1 MSKKNQIWNFKIAN
15 SNNFIAFL
23 KKLKL
28 VDKSVPLEIEGSN
41 LFAKVRTPDKSVIKF
56 VSVDVNDILEG
67 DFPSQRLKIGI
78 LEIGKLMDVFKYFG
92 PEEELSL
99 IVDSQPYEGGLI
111 ATSLKF
117 SSPSLNIFIKCADI
131 SLLAY
136 IDDNIQKQIHSTE
149 GSEVNFE
156 ISREN
161 FQKVASLTGIE
172 TNSEELLN
180 FDIEENGV
188 IIRGN
193 SFQYNL
199 IKGKTANGFESPSVY
214 TIYKNQFSY
223 IDQEASE
230 IHFHE
235 NRILVKSIESDSIIA
250 IGLVEV

>member
-1 MSKKNQIWNFKIAN
+1 
-15 SNNFIAFL
+15 
-23 KKLKL
+23 
-28 VDKSVPLEIEGSN
+28 
-41 LFAKVRTPDKSVIKF
+41 
-56 VSVDVNDILEG
+56 
-67 DFPSQRLKIGI
+67 
-78 LEIGKLMDVFKYFG
+78 
-92 PEEELSL
+92 
-99 IVDSQPYEGGLI
+99 
-111 ATSLKF
+111 
-117 SSPSLNIFIKCADI
+117 LNIFIKCADI

-172 TNSEELLN
+172 SNSEELLN
-180 FDIEENGV
+180 FDIEESGV

-235 NRILVKSIESDSIIA
+235 NRILIKSIESDSIIA

>member
-15 SNNFIAFL
+15 STNFIAFL

-67 DFPSQRLKIGI
+67 DFPSERLKIGI

-111 ATSLKF
+111 ATGLKF
-117 SSPSLNIFIKCADI
+117 SSTSLNIFIKCADI

-199 IKGKTANGFESPSVY
+199 IKGKTANGFETPSVY

>member
-67 DFPSQRLKIGI
+67 DFPSERLKIGI

>member
-15 SNNFIAFL
+15 STNFIAFL

-67 DFPSQRLKIGI
+67 DFPSERLKIGI

-99 IVDSQPYEGGLI
+99 IIDSQPYEGGLI
-111 ATSLKF
+111 ATGLKF
-117 SSPSLNIFIKCADI
+117 SSTSLNIFIKCADI

-172 TNSEELLN
+172 SNAEELLN
-180 FDIEENGV
+180 FDLEENGV

-199 IKGKTANGFESPSVY
+199 IKGKTANGFETPSVY

-250 IGLVEV
+250 IGLVEI

>member
-15 SNNFIAFL
+15 STNFIAFL

-67 DFPSQRLKIGI
+67 DFPSERLKIGI

-117 SSPSLNIFIKCADI
+117 SSSSLNIFIKCADI

-172 TNSEELLN
+172 SNAEELLN

>member
-1 MSKKNQIWNFKIAN
+1 MSKKNQIWNFRISN
-15 SNNFIAFL
+15 STNFIAFL

-41 LFAKVRTPDKSVIKF
+41 LFAKVRTPDKAVIKF
-56 VSVDVNDILEG
+56 VSVDINDILEG
-67 DFPSQRLKIGI
+67 DLPANRLKIGI
-78 LEIGKLMDVFKYFG
+78 LEIGKLIDVFKYFG
-92 PEEELSL
+92 PEEELNF

-111 ATSLKF
+111 ATGLKF
-117 SSPSLNIFIKCADI
+117 SSSSLNIFIKCADI

-136 IDDNIQKQIHSTE
+136 IDDNIQRQIHSTE
-149 GSEVNFE
+149 GSDVNFE

-161 FQKVASLTGIE
+161 FQKIASLTGIE
-172 TNSEELLN
+172 SNSEELLN

-199 IKGKTANGFESPSVY
+199 IKEKTANGFKNPSVY

>member
-67 DFPSQRLKIGI
+67 DFPSERLKIGI

-172 TNSEELLN
+172 SNSEELLN
-180 FDIEENGV
+180 FDIEESGV

-199 IKGKTANGFESPSVY
+199 IKGKTANGFENSSVY

-235 NRILVKSIESDSIIA
+235 NRILIKSIESDSIIA

>member
-15 SNNFIAFL
+15 STNFIAFL

-67 DFPSQRLKIGI
+67 DFPSERLKIGI

-92 PEEELSL
+92 PEEELNL

-117 SSPSLNIFIKCADI
+117 SSSSLNIFIKCADI

-149 GSEVNFE
+149 GSDVNFE

-172 TNSEELLN
+172 SNSEELLN
-180 FDIEENGV
+180 FDIEESGV

-199 IKGKTANGFESPSVY
+199 IKGKTANGFETPSVY

-235 NRILVKSIESDSIIA
+235 NRILIKSIESDSIIA

>member
-15 SNNFIAFL
+15 STNFIAFL

-67 DFPSQRLKIGI
+67 DFPSERLKIGI

-161 FQKVASLTGIE
+161 FQKTASLTGIE

-193 SFQYNL
+193 
-199 IKGKTANGFESPSVY
+199 
-214 TIYKNQFSY
+214 
-223 IDQEASE
+223 
-230 IHFHE
+230 
-235 NRILVKSIESDSIIA
+235 
-250 IGLVEV
+250 